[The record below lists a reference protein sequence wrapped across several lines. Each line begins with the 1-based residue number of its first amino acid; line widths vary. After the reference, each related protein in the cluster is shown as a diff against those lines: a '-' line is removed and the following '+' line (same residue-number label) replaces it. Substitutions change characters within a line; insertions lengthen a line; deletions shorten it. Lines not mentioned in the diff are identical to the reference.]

1 MKTIKAIIFDMDGVL
16 VDAKDWHYEA
26 LNRAL
31 NLFGHNIN
39 RKDHLDKFDGLPTKK
54 KLEMLSENEGLPRTL
69 HKVINDLKQMYT
81 IDLIEV
87 HCRPSMEHKNA
98 LSRLKARGYKLGVAS
113 NSVRKSVEVMMSKM
127 DLIKYFDTMLSNED
141 VQYAKPDP
149 EIYITAAS
157 NLGLMPEECLVV
169 EDNKNGI
176 ASARAAGAN
185 LMVVESV
192 KDVCYDNITMHLNKF
207 SLNKSSATASVL

>member
-1 MKTIKAIIFDMDGVL
+1 MIKAVIFDMDGVL

-31 NLFGHNIN
+31 NLFGYNIN
-39 RKDHLDKFDGLPTKK
+39 RKDHLEKFDGLPTKK
-54 KLEMLSENEGLPRTL
+54 KLQMLTECEGLSSSL

-81 IDLIEV
+81 LDLIEV
-87 HCRPSMEHKNA
+87 HCRPSAHHSNA
-98 LSRLKARGYKLGVAS
+98 LSRLKALGYKLGVAS
-113 NSVRKSVEVMMSKM
+113 NSIRKSVDTMMSKM
-127 DLIKYFDTMLSNED
+127 DLIQYFDTMLSNED

-157 NLGLMPEECLVV
+157 NLGLRPDECLVV

-176 ASARAAGAN
+176 AAARAAGAN
-185 LMVVESV
+185 LMIVETV
-192 KDVCYDNITMHLNKF
+192 DDVYFENILQHLNK
-207 SLNKSSATASVL
+207 SAQVAVSNSSSV